1 MRNYQKEE
9 RKKYRF
15 ASFITNF
22 ILIGATILV
31 ASFLFESIAR
41 YM

>member
-1 MRNYQKEE
+1 MRNDQKEE
-9 RKKYRF
+9 RKQYRF

-31 ASFLFESIAR
+31 ASFLIESIAR
-41 YM
+41 HM